1 MRYVRYMLGRSTRGA
16 GVLRAA
22 EQFFGG
28 TCMSG
33 GERERVPLTDEQQR
47 LVRENIGLVSV
58 HLRRYVGNLA
68 FPRRDREWDD
78 LFQEGCLGLIQAAV
92 AFRQERGIP
101 FAAFALA
108 RIHNAVSRALHCKFS
123 TVHVPPQRNDA
134 RSGRPAGRGSAR
146 ALGKVKR

>member
-1 MRYVRYMLGRSTRGA
+1 M
-16 GVLRAA
+16 LRAA

-28 TCMSG
+28 ACMSG
-33 GERERVPLTDEQQR
+33 GERERVPLTDEQRR

-78 LFQEGCLGLIQAAV
+78 LFQEGCLGLIQAAA

-123 TVHVPPQRNDA
+123 TVHVPPKRNDA